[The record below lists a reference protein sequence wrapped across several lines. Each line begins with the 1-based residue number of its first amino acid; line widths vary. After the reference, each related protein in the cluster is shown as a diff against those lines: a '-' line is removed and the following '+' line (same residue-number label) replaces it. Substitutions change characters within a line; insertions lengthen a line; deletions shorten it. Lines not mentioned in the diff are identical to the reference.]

1 MDTRFFTYDL
11 LKRVNAEALRSRR
24 NRSITNFDNLLIN
37 HTDLFPIAFSMIHN
51 DVEVRAQVV
60 LNPEGQTA
68 WIDMP
73 IKTFD
78 KLPTAT
84 VN

>member
-1 MDTRFFTYDL
+1 METRFFTYDL
-11 LKRVNAEALRSRR
+11 LKRVNAEALRSKR

-37 HTDLFPIAFSMIHN
+37 HTDLFPIAFSTVHN
-51 DVEVRAQVV
+51 NVEVRVQVV